1 MLGSLI
7 HVSSLAPGTWH
18 WSPDTADGAGRVL
31 QGAGLVPQPLPRL
44 HPAQPHLP
52 RVALLAGDGGD
63 DVDMVTSEAP
73 VCVERVDAAAV
84 DDALDPDVR
93 VDTVEGV
100 RHQVAVGLGAECPGG
115 EAHEHEL
122 LGLGQPGVLQQV
134 RQYRHHDVPPVEGE
148 ALRLLAGRPRPGVD
162 VAAAVR
168 HVG

>member
-1 MLGSLI
+1 MWLW
-7 HVSSLAPGTWH
+7 WH
-18 WSPDTADGAGRVL
+18 
-31 QGAGLVPQPLPRL
+31 
-44 HPAQPHLP
+44 
-52 RVALLAGDGGD
+52 
-63 DVDMVTSEAP
+63 VTSEAP

-84 DDALDPDVR
+84 YDALDPDVR

-168 HVG
+168 HVGWQNIEPLELSRGNGQVSDVTGSADVTGRYLAKAIISDKSKWRK